1 MTSLSLRPAKK
12 DDASD
17 MAVLA
22 DMAGHGLPAWIWA
35 SGGDKEFTSALEAG
49 RARALRETGAFS
61 WRNAQIAEL
70 DGRVAGLL
78 VGYRQPDIAEAA
90 DLDELPAPIRPIVD
104 LEAQAPGTWY
114 VNMIAVFSECRRF
127 GVGRM
132 LMHEAQ
138 SRATAS
144 AATGLSLIVE
154 DTNAAAAAF
163 YDRIGFKQA
172 DTRPYIPFPG
182 GPDASRWV
190 LMIKSLQAGRT
201 PHG

>member
-1 MTSLSLRPAKK
+1 MTSLSLRPATK

-17 MAVLA
+17 MAILA
-22 DMAGHGLPAWIWA
+22 DMAGHGLPAWNWA
-35 SGGDKEFTSALEAG
+35 SSRGEEFASALEAG
-49 RARALRETGAFS
+49 RARALRDTGAFS

-78 VGYRQPDIAEAA
+78 VGYRQPDIAEAI
-90 DLDELPAPIRPIVD
+90 DLDELPEPIRPIVD

-114 VNMIAVFSECRRF
+114 VNMIAVFSEYRRS
-127 GVGRM
+127 GAGRM
-132 LMHEAQ
+132 LMQEAESQ
-138 SRATAS
+138 AKAS

-154 DTNAAAAAF
+154 DTNTAASAF

-182 GPDASRWV
+182 GPDAFRWV